1 MYANT
6 NTIWTNP
13 TDKKTTD
20 IFRNLKNPNKY
31 IEVVR
36 YKCGHFYVRQFM
48 HWDNGVTNYL
58 GTKRGGHF
66 RMTARTLCPILADY
80 KLIMTEYRA

>member
-1 MYANT
+1 M
-6 NTIWTNP
+6 
-13 TDKKTTD
+13 TTTRD
-20 IFRNLKNPNKY
+20 TFRNLRNPNKY

-36 YKCGHFYVRQFM
+36 YKCGHFYVVQYM
-48 HWDNGVTNYL
+48 KWDNGVINYM

-80 KLIMTEYRA
+80 QQVKEA